1 MDKQPTPTPRRWRRR
16 AIAAGVLMAGL
27 GAAAFVAI
35 GYGHGQGD
43 GPPQHDM
50 TIDAAVRGE
59 VIRAAVAQLARA
71 YVFPDQ
77 AARMHALLLGQLQH
91 GDFDGIDS
99 AEAFAERLTTAL
111 REASHDGH
119 LEVRYVEQAIPA
131 EVPGQ
136 RPSADDQAHE
146 HVEQVR
152 FNFGLAEA
160 KRLQGNLGYIDLH
173 QLGRPDGADL
183 RMADAFGLLRDTQ
196 ALLIDLRHCT
206 GGDPDT
212 VMHFASYLF
221 DQPTHLNDVYWRD
234 ENRTETRW
242 TSATVPGP
250 RYGQQRAVY
259 LLTSADTFS
268 GCEDLAYALKNAH
281 RAVLVGETTG
291 GGAHAGSPQR
301 LDAHFMMFVPSGR
314 PISPVTHTDWEGV
327 GVLPDVPTSAGKASD
342 TAQLLALRDIVA
354 HEPDPDWKR
363 RVQQRVHDLE

>member
-1 MDKQPTPTPRRWRRR
+1 MDKQPTRTPRRWRRR

-27 GAAAFVAI
+27 GAVAFVAI
-35 GYGHGQGD
+35 GHGSGQGD
-43 GPPQHDM
+43 GPPQRDM
-50 TIDAAVRGE
+50 AIDAAVRGE
-59 VIRAAVAQLARA
+59 VIRAAVAQLDRA

-77 AARMHALLLGQLQH
+77 AARMHALLLGKLRH

-99 AEAFAERLTTAL
+99 AEDFAERLTTVL

-119 LEVRYVEQAIPA
+119 LEVRYVEQAVPV

-136 RPSADDQAHE
+136 GPSAEDQAHE

-196 ALLIDLRHCT
+196 ALVIDLRHCT

-234 ENRTETRW
+234 ENRTEARW

-259 LLTSADTFS
+259 LLTSGDTFS

-291 GGAHAGSPQR
+291 GGAHGGGPHR

-314 PISPVTHTDWEGV
+314 PISPVTHTDWEDV
-327 GVLPDVPTSAGKASD
+327 GVVPDVQTSAKKALD
-342 TAQLLALRDIVA
+342 VAQVAALKELIAGEKDA
-354 HEPDPDWKR
+354 DWR
-363 RVQQRVHDLE
+363 QRLRERLHDLE